1 MAFILKEVKLG
12 TFYSTYAESCIGTE
26 DPSFWGEAFLR
37 GVALPDPNP
46 TANSGGEER
55 RNKSE

>member
-1 MAFILKEVKLG
+1 MEVKLG
-12 TFYSTYAESCIGTE
+12 DFYSIYAESCIGTE

-37 GVALPDPNP
+37 GVTLPDPNP

-55 RNKSE
+55 RNMSV

>member
-1 MAFILKEVKLG
+1 MTFMFKEVKLG
-12 TFYSTYAESCIGTE
+12 DFFSTCAESCIGTE

-37 GVALPDPNP
+37 RVALPDPNP

-55 RNKSE
+55 RNKIE